1 MKQQNSTS
9 SYFRA
14 LLHNRTLLFC
24 AVFVTV
30 LCYGFAITHYS
41 IGVDD
46 VARNYYFSRT
56 EAWNM
61 IQQGRL
67 LHLLLNAVTH
77 SIDWIP
83 FFTEF
88 VGASFFCLSALLYCG
103 LLQTVCEGKLS
114 TTALVAFT
122 AVYLSSSINVEK
134 FLYHLDVIATMISYC
149 ACALG
154 LLCAYRL
161 VACKEIRAAIPSVL
175 FVICAVASY
184 ESYISLYICGV
195 FAILILEILKDPER
209 CSFSFLLRSGL
220 KYALILIAA
229 VLIYY
234 GAVAAV
240 QYLSGQPRTASPYNA
255 WDASESGYFAIFC
268 SILRNIFTYFCNSL
282 VIRYRPIWIFCAVS
296 SAGGLLVLWMALRRR
311 NVWLIPCF
319 AALFLSNFCIH
330 IILGGFHPRIA
341 QTFCFYV
348 GFLVLLGTAWCERKK
363 AARTVAVVCVS
374 LLVFVQSA
382 DMNRW
387 FYNDYVRY
395 QKETFVI
402 NTIATKLLDN
412 YDLSKPVVFTNCP
425 SHWQEDSGYLMTR
438 LYEGSDVNG
447 NSVIYW
453 CGNTVTDY
461 CPTFASDLF
470 RLHGY
475 DFLISP
481 TREQAQRAQT
491 LAEGMPAWPQEGCI
505 REFKDVIVVNFG

>member
-1 MKQQNSTS
+1 MNQTAPARD
-9 SYFRA
+9 YFRDLLRNRA
-14 LLHNRTLLFC
+14 LLFS
-24 AVFVTV
+24 AIFVTV
-30 LCYGFAITHYS
+30 LCYGFAITHFS
-41 IGVDD
+41 IGIDD
-46 VARNYYFSRT
+46 VARNYYFYGQES
-56 EAWNM
+56 WNM

-67 LHLLLNAVTH
+67 LHLLLNGLTH
-77 SIDWIP
+77 AIDWIP

-88 VGASFFCLSALLYCG
+88 VGAALYCLSALLFCG
-103 LLQTVCEGKLS
+103 LFQTVCEGKLS
-114 TTALVAFT
+114 AISLIAFT
-122 AVYLSSSINVEK
+122 VVYLSSSINVEK
-134 FLYHLDVIATMISYC
+134 FLYHLDVIATMTSYC

-154 LLCAYRL
+154 LLYAYRA
-161 VACKEIRAAIPSVL
+161 VALGERRAAIPAVPL
-175 FVICAVASY
+175 VMCAIASY
-184 ESYISLYICGV
+184 ESFLFLYICGV
-195 FAILILEILKDPER
+195 FAILMLEILKNPKQ
-209 CSFSFLLRSGL
+209 CTFSALLRSGL
-220 KYALILIAA
+220 HYALILIVA
-229 VLIYY
+229 VLAYY
-234 GAVAAV
+234 GLVAAV
-240 QYLSGQPRTASPYNA
+240 QLLSGQPRSASPYTV
-255 WDASESGYFAIFC
+255 WQDTESGFFPTFC
-268 SILRNIFTYFCNSL
+268 SILSNILSYFHTSLSANYVPVRIFT
-282 VIRYRPIWIFCAVS
+282 AVS
-296 SAGGLLVLWMALRRR
+296 CAGGVLTLLLSLRRK

-395 QKETFVI
+395 QKEAFVV
-402 NTIATKLLDN
+402 NTIATKLAGS

-425 SHWQEDSGYLMTR
+425 SHWKDDSGYLMTR
-438 LYEGSDVNG
+438 LYEGGDVNG

-475 DFLISP
+475 DFLVSP
-481 TREQAQRAQT
+481 TREQARRAQK
-491 LAEGMPAWPQEGCI
+491 LAEGMPVWPQEGCI
-505 REFKDVIVVNFG
+505 REFEDLIAVNFG